1 MKKLKVFILGVVML
15 AIPITVVNAQ
25 ISFGKRPNAG
35 HTAVKQHKGKH
46 GHGKV
51 PSNSINVLKNSG
63 HGKTPSSSNS
73 SVKSPL
79 GGPSGLAIGRNRS
92 KPPPY

>member
-1 MKKLKVFILGVVML
+1 MKKFILVISLGVLIYV
-15 AIPITVVNAQ
+15 IPISANAQ
-25 ISFGKRPNAG
+25 GFRGNPNAG
-35 HTAVKQHKGKH
+35 HAAVKQHKGKH

-51 PSNSINVLKNSG
+51 PSNSISVLKNSG